1 LPESSYG
8 IQAEHLNTLLSER
21 KTPLHL
27 SQTINETYQF
37 NVKLPEGFELSSPV
51 TKELSNELGGVSV
64 DITANNSQL
73 QIKKSLK
80 IKKAVICPT
89 EYSQFKNLMDIW
101 NKKTYKE
108 IILKK
113 TVNE

>member
-1 LPESSYG
+1 
-8 IQAEHLNTLLSER
+8 LLSER

-37 NVKLPEGFELSSPV
+37 NLKLPEGFLLTSPV
-51 TKELSNELGGVSV
+51 TKEHNNELGSVSV
-64 DITANNSQL
+64 DITANNGQL

-80 IKKAVICPT
+80 MNKAVICPAG
-89 EYSQFKNLMDIW
+89 YSQFKDLMDIW

-113 TVNE
+113 TISE